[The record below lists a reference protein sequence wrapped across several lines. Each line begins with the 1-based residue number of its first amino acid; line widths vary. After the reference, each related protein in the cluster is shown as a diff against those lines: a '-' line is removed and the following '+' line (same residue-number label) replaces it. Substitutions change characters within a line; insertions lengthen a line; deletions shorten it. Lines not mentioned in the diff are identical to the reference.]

1 MRRLKL
7 KILVVFFIW
16 KIAQRITLILL
27 VLYRVI
33 AYGGQ
38 ENMQMKIGTT
48 KKVSLLILGELQIIS
63 KNIGLIEL
71 EYAQDQEIQKLE
83 IQ

>member
-1 MRRLKL
+1 
-7 KILVVFFIW
+7 
-16 KIAQRITLILL
+16 
-27 VLYRVI
+27 
-33 AYGGQ
+33 
-38 ENMQMKIGTT
+38 MQMKIGTT